1 MWKFPG
7 LGVKSKLQMPAYAKA
22 TATPGPSH
30 ICDLC
35 CSLWQY
41 WILNPLSEAKI
52 EPASSW
58 TLCWVLNPQNHN
70 ENF

>member
-35 CSLWQY
+35 CSLWQH
-41 WILNPLSEAKI
+41 WILNPLSK
-52 EPASSW
+52 
-58 TLCWVLNPQNHN
+58 TRV
-70 ENF
+70 